1 MTLQARRSERRS
13 AAPAAAPAVELRD
26 VFRVHRTAQG
36 DAAALQGATLEVARG
51 ELLCVLGRS
60 GAGKSTL
67 LRVVAGLEPP
77 SAGVVRVLGRDI
89 GRLGARRRAAL
100 RRATIGFLDQHG
112 ERALP
117 PDLPARECVA
127 LPLALRGVGRSERAT
142 RADELLEVSGMRERA
157 GAPAAELS
165 GGERQRVALCAAL
178 GHRPGLLLADEPT
191 GELDRESAASVRS
204 LLAELAR
211 AEGATVIVVSH
222 DPETAAGADR
232 TVVLRDGR
240 VSHERVG
247 GEELLVVGDGGWLG
261 LPAEL
266 IAGAGIGERARARAT
281 PGGLV
286 LEPAGERAPG
296 RGSEDGHRATTPS
309 PRSKPAR
316 VEAREVSIAYGRGP
330 RRRRV
335 FDGLSATFAP
345 GRLTA
350 VTGRSGSGKTTL
362 LRLVAGL
369 ERPDEGE
376 IAIDSHSLTGR
387 GAEDLAALRRSRIGY
402 LSQAADLVPFLSAE
416 ENVVLALALRG
427 WHRAVAARRAAAEL
441 ARFGLADRARQRAH
455 RLSAGEQQRAATA
468 RAVASANGLLIVDE
482 PTSRLDEQNAAAVAD
497 ALAESAAA
505 GLTVIC
511 ATNDPFLLARAD
523 DEIALGG

>member
-1 MTLQARRSERRS
+1 VTLQARTGERR
-13 AAPAAAPAVELRD
+13 PALATAAPAVELRD

-60 GAGKSTL
+60 GAGKSTM

-77 SAGVVRVLGRDI
+77 SAGIVRVLGRDI

-127 LPLALRGVGRSERAT
+127 LPLALRGIGRRERAA
-142 RADELLEVSGMRERA
+142 RAGELLEASGMAERA
-157 GAPAAELS
+157 DARAAELS
-165 GGERQRVALCAAL
+165 GGECQRVALCAAL
-178 GHRPGLLLADEPT
+178 AHRPALLLADEPT
-191 GELDRESAASVRS
+191 GELDRESAAAMRS

-222 DPETAAGADR
+222 DPDTAAGADR
-232 TVVLRDGR
+232 AVVLRDGR

-266 IAGAGIGERARARAT
+266 LGEARIGGRARVRST

-286 LEPAGERAPG
+286 LEPAGEAATAP
-296 RGSEDGHRATTPS
+296 GSEDGHREAALVT
-309 PRSKPAR
+309 RSKPAR
-316 VEAREVSIAYGRGP
+316 VEVRDVSIAYDRGR
-330 RRRRV
+330 RSV
-335 FDGLSATFAP
+335 LANLSATFAP

-362 LRLVAGL
+362 LRLLAGL
-369 ERPDEGE
+369 ERPDDGAV
-376 IAIDSHSLTGR
+376 AIDGRSLAGR
-387 GAEDLAALRRSRIGY
+387 GAEELAALRRSRIGY
-402 LSQAADLVPFLSAE
+402 LSQAPDLVPFLSAE

-441 ARFGLADRARQRAH
+441 ARFGLADRAGQRAH

-482 PTSRLDEQNAAAVAD
+482 PTSRLDELNAAAVAD
-497 ALAESAAA
+497 ALAGSAAA

-511 ATNDPFLLARAD
+511 ATNDPFLIARAD
-523 DEIALGG
+523 HEVALRA